1 MVNMKEKQLKQLK
14 QIQRTFDK
22 FVKSVENEK
31 IVIID
36 GNYQDE
42 IVIDNVENPMTNS
55 LMISIDYI
63 EPHI

>member
-63 EPHI
+63 EPNI